1 MHVKHDSFIL
11 SFSTTSLRACA
22 TSRSMNQ
29 STWMLKCLNLSCS
42 LNQMFV
48 QEAQRVCV
56 LFCIFYE
63 VYRCKYG
70 AFFFFQDSEKHS
82 THTRTC
88 LRCYKII
95 FDFEAVDSSALQI
108 KVILSDRG

>member
-63 VYRCKYG
+63 VYRCKCG
-70 AFFFFQDSEKHS
+70 AFFFSKTQRNTQRIPEPV
-82 THTRTC
+82 C
-88 LRCYKII
+88 
-95 FDFEAVDSSALQI
+95 AVT
-108 KVILSDRG
+108 K